1 VLRINLAKVLCHPL
15 KAASLKDAW
24 QLPTFSK
31 GEKIFHALQK
41 KHNFRNMPLYSTF
54 GLSGESFSQQ
64 VK

>member
-41 KHNFRNMPLYSTF
+41 KHNFRKYATLFNIWT
-54 GLSGESFSQQ
+54 
-64 VK
+64 